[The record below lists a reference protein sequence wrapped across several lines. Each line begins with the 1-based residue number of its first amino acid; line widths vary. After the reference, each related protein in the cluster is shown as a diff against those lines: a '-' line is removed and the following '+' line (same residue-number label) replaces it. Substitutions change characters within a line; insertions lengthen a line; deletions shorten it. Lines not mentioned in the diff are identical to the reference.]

1 MLRRTPKGSPGG
13 IWRKVPE
20 RLQQAAMKTLSVN
33 PYALPNF
40 IVGADAG
47 HIRNAPLSRTAVTG
61 IGLYKVSANSYS
73 PATFERRADLPQS
86 FKGNCY
92 QTWCTVTGGAYQSAR
107 KVSMCVRN
115 D

>member
-20 RLQQAAMKTLSVN
+20 RLQQAAMKSLSVN

-47 HIRNAPLSRTAVTG
+47 HIR
-61 IGLYKVSANSYS
+61 KAN
-73 PATFERRADLPQS
+73 LPQP
-86 FKGNCY
+86 FKRSCY
-92 QTWCTVTGGAYQSAR
+92 QIWCTVTGGT
-107 KVSMCVRN
+107 
-115 D
+115 